1 MKSKALRKPSINN
14 QPSQAFRSSV
24 LEEPVYIPTRLD
36 HTEKSE
42 RHIILWEDIQQAFK
56 GAQNIMKGSTTVPF
70 VIDRQFKRVV
80 PWRIQYQRGAVLDVI
95 LDNPAVGQDS
105 GMNTESPE
113 LSSYPA
119 SSISAKD
126 ESQPFV
132 TPPVGSEKSIQASV
146 ETCYNM
152 LKSQDVPQKPLPRT
166 NREQSSE
173 VDTRLS
179 PVLDASDQAL
189 ETDTDDDTCSLPE
202 LEMLTIADTVLTE
215 ASSSVTTSSKPT
227 ATPLVRDNEDPPEQ
241 RRSEKEYEAMLYML
255 LILQSSC
262 HNAKEFTAGDIM
274 RALSILSHSDNIDS
288 QQMAADAYLEIA
300 EKNSTDALRDAL
312 GAVISLTRNDSSEAN
327 RLLFIK
333 LGGLKHIIRALSSTD
348 SEILL
353 NATGCMMNLATIE
366 KNREIMLTSGSIPP
380 LIRLAQESELE
391 VRRKAVKA
399 LNNLAVS
406 QENTKEFGNT
416 HAIAAL
422 ISLLDSPDPELQ
434 SLTVGVINNIA
445 SHDDD
450 NGIFSKSAT
459 EVIRIL
465 IGLLESVHEEVRCE
479 AVKALGNIANIGAH
493 TEAIV
498 REGSLGPLL
507 RILQSDQDS
516 DIQAALSCLVK
527 VSAVPSNRAAI
538 VKAGFLGCLAKL
550 IDSSKDENILN
561 TSVAALCFLTMDGD
575 QSAMLS
581 LYNEGVVERELQ
593 QKMRQKNDLCTLI
606 ALLDSPDTE
615 VTYMSAMMIHAL
627 SEQKQSGPPHI
638 PQATS
643 IVDAANMRPFMDVW
657 DTPFDGLHS
666 KTCLRDALIR
676 ILKGTN
682 VTLQQLALETI
693 CELLEGRS
701 IEMIRA
707 IIHYSPI
714 VSAVAHLAKAP
725 ATMHPTKSSKKRAAK
740 KRAAKKR
747 AAKKLGVV
755 AKDQEDEKNQL
766 AIKASMLLD
775 IIMFLNEEV
784 AQVQQQ

>member
-538 VKAGFLGCLAKL
+538 VKAG
-550 IDSSKDENILN
+550 
-561 TSVAALCFLTMDGD
+561 
-575 QSAMLS
+575 
-581 LYNEGVVERELQ
+581 ELQ